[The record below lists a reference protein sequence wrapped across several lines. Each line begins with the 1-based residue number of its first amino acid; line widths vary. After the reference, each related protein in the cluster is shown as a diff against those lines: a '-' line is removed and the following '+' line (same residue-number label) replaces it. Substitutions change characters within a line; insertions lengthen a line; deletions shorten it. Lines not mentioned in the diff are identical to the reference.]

1 MIRQTDLST
10 TFCKKLLP
18 AWNEGKRFL
27 DVCGGT
33 RSGKTFAILQLLIL
47 VIANDKTPTIN
58 SVCAE
63 TMPQLKRGA
72 IRDFQNI
79 MRRAELWNDANY
91 NKTDCIYT
99 FANGSILEFFS
110 LDSEG
115 KIHGLARD
123 RLFVDEAQNIAWEK
137 VRQLLVRTR
146 GRVIFGYNPTREFW
160 VHTEIQPRPECV
172 SINSTYR
179 DNEFLTAEQ
188 VAEIEANK
196 KDARWW
202 RVYGEGLV
210 GAYEGVIYDFE
221 QIDTMPEK
229 GGMVEVYG
237 VDFGFTHDPSV
248 AVRCYIHT
256 GRKEIYCD
264 QLFYRTQMLN
274 SDIVREL
281 KANNVPNNAT
291 IIADSAEPKS
301 IEEIRRSGY
310 RNIEGAYKATRLAE
324 QIAHIKQ
331 YRLFI
336 TKSSVEAIKE
346 LRTFVWAQ
354 DRDGRQLNEPMKG
367 NDHFADAMRYAVFGT
382 TTGNK
387 GQYRINIA

>member
-1 MIRQTDLST
+1 MIKQTDLSI
-10 TFCKKLLP
+10 TFRKKLLP

-47 VIANDKTPTIN
+47 VVANDKTPTIN

-72 IRDFQNI
+72 IRDFQI
-79 MRRAELWNDANY
+79 LMRKAEMWSDANF

-99 FANGSILEFFS
+99 FPNGSIIEFFS

-115 KIHGLARD
+115 KVHGLARD
-123 RLFVDEAQNIAWEK
+123 RLFVDEAQNISWEK

-229 GGMVEVYG
+229 GGMVEVFG

-248 AVRCYIHT
+248 AVQCYIHT

-281 KANNVPNNAT
+281 KAHNVPHNAT

-331 YRLFI
+331 YRLFV
-336 TKSSVEAIKE
+336 TKRSVEAIKE

-382 TTGNK
+382 TTGNR
-387 GQYRINIA
+387 GQYRISIA

>member
-115 KIHGLARD
+115 KIHGLSRD

-172 SINSTYR
+172 SINSTYK
-179 DNEFLTAEQ
+179 DNEFLTPEQ
-188 VAEIEANK
+188 VGEIEANR

-221 QIDTMPEK
+221 QIDSMPEK

-281 KANNVPNNAT
+281 KAHNVPNNAT

-331 YRLFI
+331 YQLFV
-336 TKSSVEAIKE
+336 TKRSVEAIKE

>member
-1 MIRQTDLST
+1 MIRQTDLSN
-10 TFCKKLLP
+10 TFRTKLLP
-18 AWNEGKRFL
+18 AWNEGKRFV

-33 RSGKTFAILQLLIL
+33 RSGKTYAILQLLIL
-47 VIANDKTPTIN
+47 VVANDKIATIN

-72 IRDFQNI
+72 IRDFQAI
-79 MRRAELWNDANY
+79 MRRAEIWNDAHW
-91 NKTDCIYT
+91 NKTDSIYT
-99 FANGSILEFFS
+99 FPNGSILEFFS
-110 LDSEG
+110 LDSDG
-115 KIHGLARD
+115 KVHGLARD
-123 RLFVDEAQNIAWEK
+123 RLFVDEAQNVSWEV

-146 GRVIFGYNPTREFW
+146 GRVVFGYNPTREFW

-172 SINSTYR
+172 SINSTYK
-179 DNEFLTAEQ
+179 DNEFLSPEQ
-188 VAEIEANK
+188 VREIEANR

-221 QIDTMPEK
+221 QIEVMPDK

-237 VDFGFTHDPSV
+237 IDFGFTHDPSV
-248 AVRCYIHT
+248 AVRCLVHT
-256 GRKEIYCD
+256 GRREIYAE

-274 SDIVREL
+274 TDIVAEL
-281 KANNVPNNAT
+281 KANGVLPSAT
-291 IIADSAEPKS
+291 IVADSAEPKS

-331 YRLFI
+331 YKLFV
-336 TKSSVEAIKE
+336 TKNSVEAIRE
-346 LRTFVWAQ
+346 LRAFVWAQ
-354 DRDGRQLNEPMKG
+354 DKDGRQLNEPMKG
-367 NDHFADAMRYAVFGT
+367 GDHFADALRYAVFGT
-382 TTGNK
+382 TTGNRGK
-387 GQYRINIA
+387 YIISIA

>member
-1 MIRQTDLST
+1 MIKQSDLST
-10 TFCKKLLP
+10 TFRKKLLP

-33 RSGKTFAILQLLIL
+33 RSGKTYAILQLLIL
-47 VIANDKTPTIN
+47 VVANDKRSTIN

-72 IRDFQNI
+72 IRDFITI
-79 MRRAELWNDANY
+79 MRRAEIWEEARW

-99 FANGSILEFFS
+99 FGNGAVIEFFS
-110 LDSEG
+110 LDSDS
-115 KIHGLARD
+115 KVHGLARD
-123 RLFVDEAQNIAWEK
+123 RLFIDEAQNIRYEV

-146 GRVIFGYNPTREFW
+146 GRVLFGYNPAREFW
-160 VHTEIQPRPECV
+160 VHTEIQPREECV

-188 VAEIEANK
+188 VAEIESNR
-196 KDARWW
+196 KDERWW

-221 QIDTMPEK
+221 QIDSMPER
-229 GGMVEVYG
+229 GNMVEVYG
-237 VDFGFTHDPSV
+237 LDFGFTHDPSV

-256 GRKEIYCD
+256 GRKEIYAE
-264 QLFYRTQMLN
+264 QLFYRTRMLN
-274 SDIVREL
+274 GDIVAEF
-281 KANNVPNNAT
+281 KTQGVPTHAT

-310 RNIEGAYKATRLAE
+310 RNIEGAYKATKIAE
-324 QIAHIKQ
+324 QIAHLKQ
-331 YRLFI
+331 YRLHI
-336 TKSSVEAIKE
+336 TKQSVEAIRE
-346 LRTFVWAQ
+346 LRQFVWAQ
-354 DRDGRQLNEPMKG
+354 DRDGRMLNEPMKG
-367 NDHFADAMRYAVFGT
+367 GDHFADALRYAVFST
-382 TTGNK
+382 TTGNR
-387 GQYRINIA
+387 GNYTLSIS

>member
-79 MRRAELWNDANY
+79 MRRAEIWSDANY

-274 SDIVREL
+274 SDIVQEL

-331 YRLFI
+331 YRIFI

>member
-1 MIRQTDLST
+1 M
-10 TFCKKLLP
+10 LP

-91 NKTDCIYT
+91 SKTDCIYT

-331 YRLFI
+331 YRIFI